1 MTSDANHWY
10 GSRSMMGQRL
20 LQTLLFT
27 LALGLAGPAAAAEET
42 DPWPDL
48 VRDVFNGRDLADG
61 AGVIAID
68 MPYRAEDASV
78 VPVTLRTT
86 LPPGD
91 PRTVR
96 AITLVIDQNPAPVA
110 ATFHTGAGV
119 TTISTR
125 VRVDS
130 YTNVHAVAELS
141 DGRLYAATVYVKAS
155 GGCSAPTAKNAEEA
169 KANVGQMRFRQF
181 VQAIAAKSADAK
193 SADAKSAD
201 AKTAATA
208 GPASA
213 PREAQVM
220 IRHPNNSGLQRD
232 QVTLL
237 YIPAFFVK
245 EIRVWQGDEL
255 VLSMDGGISMS
266 EDPNL
271 RFDYRPNGATQFRVE
286 AVDTD
291 GHVFKSEWPVQVM

>member
-1 MTSDANHWY
+1 MTFDAIHRCGTLSWI
-10 GSRSMMGQRL
+10 G
-20 LQTLLFT
+20 QTLLQALTVATFT
-27 LALGLAGPAAAAEET
+27 LTLAGFAGPAAAEER

-48 VRDVFNGRDLADG
+48 VRDAFSGRDMADG
-61 AGVIAID
+61 AGVIAIE
-68 MPYRAEDASV
+68 MPYRAEDASI

-91 PRTVR
+91 TRSVK

-110 ATFHTGAGV
+110 ATFQIGAGV

-125 VRVDS
+125 VRIDS

-141 DGRLYAATVYVKAS
+141 DGRLYATAVFVKAS

-169 KANVGQMRFRQF
+169 KANLGKMRFRQF
-181 VQAIAAKSADAK
+181 TQAAPVKAD
-193 SADAKSAD
+193 
-201 AKTAATA
+201 

-213 PREAQVM
+213 LREAQVM

-237 YIPAFFVK
+237 YIPAFFVR
-245 EIRVWQGDEL
+245 EIRVWQGDDL
-255 VLSMDGGISMS
+255 VLAMDGGISMS
-266 EDPNL
+266 EDPNI
-271 RFDYRPNGATQFRVE
+271 RFNYRPNGAAQFRVE

-291 GHVFKSEWPVQVM
+291 GHVFKSEWPVETM